1 MLIYFSFTI
10 WKFAFSLSING
21 SCNDRNGT
29 QALFASRGFLLTDG
43 IDTVYAEAVGDH
55 AKSIANVNYAPGS
68 TYRIQMQVCV
78 REWKDKDGATHYSND
93 VRIVKIG

>member
-1 MLIYFSFTI
+1 MEKLMTI
-10 WKFAFSLSING
+10 KQAFGLTERNYT
-21 SCNDRNGT
+21 DRNGIP
-29 QALFASRGFLLTDG
+29 ALFSSRGFILSDG

-68 TYRIQMQVCV
+68 TYRIQMQVCA
-78 REWKDKDGATHYSND
+78 REWKDKEGLTHYSND

>member
-1 MLIYFSFTI
+1 MEKLMTI
-10 WKFAFSLSING
+10 KQAFALVERPYT
-21 SCNDRNGT
+21 DRNGIQT
-29 QALFASRGFLLTDG
+29 LFASRGFVLTDG

-68 TYRIQMQVCV
+68 TYRIQMQICA
-78 REWKDKDGATHYSND
+78 REWKDKDGLTHYSND